1 MLFTFGVLLEALAGA
16 PMAVGIFAGLLV
28 IVVYTMIGGMWA
40 VALTDFIQMLVFVC
54 AVQASPRKPASY
66 RNCSGRSRQGPEVMR
81 GT

>member
-1 MLFTFGVLLEALAGA
+1 VLFTFGVLLEALAGA

-40 VALTDFIQMLVFVC
+40 VALTDFTQMLVFVC
-54 AVQASPRKPASY
+54 AVQASPRKAASY
-66 RNCSGRSRQGPEVMR
+66 RNCGGRSRQGPEVMR